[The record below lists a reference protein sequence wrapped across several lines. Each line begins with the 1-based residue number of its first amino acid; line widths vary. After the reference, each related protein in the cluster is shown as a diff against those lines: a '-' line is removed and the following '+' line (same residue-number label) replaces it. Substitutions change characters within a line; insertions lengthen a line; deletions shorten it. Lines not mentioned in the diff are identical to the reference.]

1 MVSLRPV
8 ALGLWHYIF
17 WGGTHPMLLRGGE
30 TLDAKCC
37 ERWLEVGFCSCCFV
51 QVHGGKTTASRCCEL
66 QCRDESFG
74 SFASKLLTF
83 EIERRQ
89 EWMVFLPLLLK
100 IKDIVR
106 ILRNRNRGI
115 DHKIER
121 TLAKTDW
128 HETLCHFSTSWENRY
143 HCFLFM
149 CSGQPAFLLFTCI
162 VQDLRTGRGCCSWC
176 KRCLRPTLQ
185 FFSFFRI
192 WAISI
197 PHPAVDLYDN
207 FNCCWWIYQTFL
219 LFRSRWGCQIMI
231 QPSIVTFNTAMASP
245 WEARLTR
252 APWSSRFPPW
262 FFEEASQ
269 IPSQATLC
277 LLEQLTTIA
286 LQPNQISSL
295 ESVKE
300 ITYN

>member
-1 MVSLRPV
+1 MNGVIAACGSWPLALHLLRWDTSN
-8 ALGLWHYIF
+8 AF
-17 WGGTHPMLLRGGE
+17 TWGGDARCKVLWKMTRSGVLQLLFCAGPWREDNCVEMLW
-30 TLDAKCC
+30 ASMP
-37 ERWLEVGFCSCCFV
+37 RWKFWEFCLKIIDFRNWKKARMNGVSSPF
-51 QVHGGKTTASRCCEL
+51 
-66 QCRDESFG
+66 F
-74 SFASKLLTF
+74 
-83 EIERRQ
+83 
-89 EWMVFLPLLLK
+89 LK

-106 ILRNRNRGI
+106 ILRHRNRGI

-121 TLAKTDW
+121 TSAKTDW
-128 HETLCHFSTSWENRY
+128 HETLCHFSASWENLY
-143 HCFLFM
+143 HCFLLM
-149 CSGQPAFLLFTCI
+149 CSGQPFF
-162 VQDLRTGRGCCSWC
+162 CS
-176 KRCLRPTLQ
+176 LAL
-185 FFSFFRI
+185 SRI
-192 WAISI
+192 CALAEDV
-197 PHPAVDLYDN
+197 AVDARDVWGLPCN
-207 FNCCWWIYQTFL
+207 SSVFFAFEQFQSQRWIFMTTSIAVDEFIQNFL